1 MSTGLID
8 KFKQDCRSHGL
19 APAMAAVLRWFVNRL
34 KELIGLGNQIQK
46 RRLQL
51 SAMLNERFSATV
63 RYGPFKGLQLSR
75 EIWWGKTDRA
85 GMLLGLYEQEVL
97 NSVKKAAT
105 KRRRSFIELG
115 AADGYYGVGVLVNGM
130 FDRSYCYEISEA
142 GRETIARNAALN
154 GVEARVEVLGA
165 ADPLFYAQLPD
176 TVPDNC
182 VLLVDIEG
190 AEFDILTA
198 DVMRRFSKSVI
209 IVELHDHFFA
219 DGAARLERLRSDAER
234 VFDIEELT
242 TTSRNLSEFPE
253 VKAFSDTDRW
263 LICSE
268 GRRAMP
274 HWYVMMPREGS

>member
-1 MSTGLID
+1 MSIGLID
-8 KFKQDCRSHGL
+8 KFKQDCRSRGW
-19 APAMAAVLRWFVNRL
+19 AAAMTAVLRWFVNRL
-34 KELIGLGNQIQK
+34 KELIGLGDQIQK

-97 NSVKKAAT
+97 NSVKEAAAT
-105 KRRRSFIELG
+105 KRRSFIELG
-115 AADGYYGVGVLVNGM
+115 AADGYYGVGVLVSSM
-130 FDRSYCYEISEA
+130 FERSYCYEISEA

-154 GVEARVEVLGA
+154 GVESLVEVRGA
-165 ADPLFYAQLPD
+165 ANPQFYAQLPE

-219 DGAARLERLRSDAER
+219 DGAARLARLRSHAER

-242 TTSRNLSEFPE
+242 TASRDLSEFPE
-253 VKAFSDTDRW
+253 LRTFSDTDRW

-274 HWYVMMPREGS
+274 HWYVMKPREAS

>member
-1 MSTGLID
+1 M
-8 KFKQDCRSHGL
+8 HGL
-19 APAMAAVLRWFVNRL
+19 ALAMSAVLRWLVNRL
-34 KELIGLGNQIQK
+34 KELIGLGDQIQK

-63 RYGPFKGLQLSR
+63 RYGPFRGLQLSR

-97 NSVKKAAT
+97 DSVKKAAT
-105 KRRRSFIELG
+105 TRRRSFIELG
-115 AADGYYGVGVLVNGM
+115 AADGYYGVGVLVSGM

-154 GVEARVEVLGA
+154 GVEARVEVRGA

-219 DGAARLERLRSDAER
+219 DDGAARLARLRSDAELI
-234 VFDIEELT
+234 FNIEEVT
-242 TTSRNLSEFPE
+242 TTSRDLSGLSEL
-253 VKAFSDTDRW
+253 KTFSDTDRW

-268 GRRAMP
+268 GRRATP
-274 HWYVMMPREGS
+274 HWYVMTPREGS